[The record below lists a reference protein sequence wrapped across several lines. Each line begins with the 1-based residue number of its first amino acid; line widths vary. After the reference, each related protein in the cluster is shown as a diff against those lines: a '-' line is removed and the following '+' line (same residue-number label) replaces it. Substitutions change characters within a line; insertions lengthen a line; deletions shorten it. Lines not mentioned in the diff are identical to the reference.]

1 MVCVYDSG
9 VGGLT
14 ALRALRR
21 AAPECDVLYFGDTAR
36 VPYGVRDAA
45 TVSRY
50 AREVLAYLAAL
61 SPSAVLVAC
70 GTVSTVFLPA
80 AQGYRFPILGVA
92 EPGIRAAAAAAPRG
106 HIAVLGTEATV
117 RSGYFAKRL
126 RAEAPHARVTSL
138 ACPLFVALAEGG
150 HTAPD
155 DPIARVA
162 VRTLLAPLLR
172 EEPDAILLGCT
183 HFPWLSFHIAR
194 LFPRAVLIDPGAEA
208 VAELSPMLAGE
219 RGSGRTEYHVTDGA
233 ASFLRAAHRMTGA
246 AVGETV
252 REVSLTKEV

>member
-21 AAPECDVLYFGDTAR
+21 EAPECDVVYFGDTAR

-50 AREVLAYLAAL
+50 AREVLDYLAAL

-70 GTVSTVFLPA
+70 GTVSTVFLPR
-80 AQGYRFPILGVA
+80 AQGLYPFPIFGVA
-92 EPGIRAAAAAAPRG
+92 EAGVRAAVAAAPSGR
-106 HIAVLGTEATV
+106 IAVLGTEATV
-117 RSGYFAKRL
+117 RSGYFGREIAARL
-126 RAEAPHARVTSL
+126 PHAEVTQL

-150 HTAPD
+150 FTAQD

-162 VRTLLAPLLR
+162 VETLLASLLPR
-172 EEPDAILLGCT
+172 EPEVILLGCT
-183 HFPWLSFHIAR
+183 HFPWLAPQIAR
-194 LFPRAVLIDPGAEA
+194 LFPRAVLVDPGAAA
-208 VAELSPMLAGE
+208 VAELSPLLADQVGT
-219 RGSGRTEYHVTDGA
+219 GKTEYLVTDGA
-233 ASFLRAAHRMTGA
+233 EAFLRSAHRMTGA

-252 REVSLTKEV
+252 REVSLTV